1 MMTTMLGQDYNKIY
15 ELFLKDIE
23 KNIFYDATNRV
34 ADYICGTYADFNYL
48 DGTVTRDKQCKII
61 EDVISDNDNIIGI
74 IVREKEVAQI
84 CHYKKQ

>member
-1 MMTTMLGQDYNKIY
+1 M
-15 ELFLKDIE
+15 
-23 KNIFYDATNRV
+23 KNIFIDATNRV

-74 IVREKEVAQI
+74 IVREKKLHRYVIIKTIGQFI
-84 CHYKKQ
+84 RD